1 MPFKKR
7 YFLSK
12 TNQENAMNMQKLKA
26 DAQYLLPKHL
36 LTRAVGFAAGAKL
49 GKVTTFMI
57 QQFIKHYGI
66 NTKEMSGKIE
76 DYKSFNAFFSRPLV
90 AGARPINPDTNVL
103 TFPVDGK
110 ISQFGKIEDKFLFQ
124 AKNHYY
130 TTEALLADSKEAQT
144 FKNGDFITI
153 YLSPKDYHRVHLPF
167 AGTLD
172 KMIHVPGDLFS
183 VNPFNA
189 VHIPELFARNERVVC
204 FFNTEIGRM
213 AVIFVGAT
221 IVRSISTAWAGTIAP
236 NKNKDIA
243 ISEYAARNLNFAKG
257 DEIGKFFM
265 GSTVICL
272 FEKDKIQFTED
283 MQAGQPTRMGMQMAT
298 VK

>member
-1 MPFKKR
+1 
-7 YFLSK
+7 
-12 TNQENAMNMQKLKA
+12 MNMQKLKA

-49 GKVTTFMI
+49 GKATTFMI
-57 QQFIKHYGI
+57 QQFIKHYNV
-66 NTKEMSGKIE
+66 NTKEIAGKIE
-76 DYKSFNAFFSRPLV
+76 DYKSFNAFFSRPLT
-90 AGARPINPDTNVL
+90 ADARPINPNTNVV

-130 TTEALLADSKEAQT
+130 TTEALLADSKEAQA
-144 FKNGDFITI
+144 FKNGEFITI

-189 VHIPELFARNERVVC
+189 KHIPELFARNERVVC

-221 IVRSISTAWAGTIAP
+221 IVRSISTAWDGTVAP

-243 ISEYAARNLNFAKG
+243 VSEYASRNLNFAKG

-272 FEKDKIQFTED
+272 FEKDKIQFNED
-283 MQAGQPTRMGMQMAT
+283 MQSGQPTRMGMQMAT
-298 VK
+298 LK

>member
-1 MPFKKR
+1 
-7 YFLSK
+7 
-12 TNQENAMNMQKLKA
+12 MNMQKLKA

-36 LTRAVGFAAGAKL
+36 LTRAVGFAAAAKL

-57 QQFIKHYGI
+57 QQFIKHYNV
-66 NTKEMSGKIE
+66 NTKEMAGKIE
-76 DYKSFNAFFSRPLV
+76 DYKSFNAFFSRPLT
-90 AGARPINPDTNVL
+90 ADARPINPNTNVV

-130 TTEALLADSKEAQT
+130 TTEALLADSKEAQA
-144 FKNGDFITI
+144 FKNGEFITI

-189 VHIPELFARNERVVC
+189 KHIPELFARNERVVC

-221 IVRSISTAWAGTIAP
+221 IVRSISTAWAGTVAP

-243 ISEYAARNLNFAKG
+243 VSEYASRNLNFAKG

-272 FEKDKIQFTED
+272 FEKNKIQFNED
-283 MQAGQPTRMGMQMAT
+283 MQSGQPTRMGMQMAT
-298 VK
+298 LK

>member
-1 MPFKKR
+1 
-7 YFLSK
+7 
-12 TNQENAMNMQKLKA
+12 MNMQKLKA

-36 LTRAVGFAAGAKL
+36 LTRAVGFAAAAKL
-49 GKVTTFMI
+49 GKATTFMI
-57 QQFIKHYGI
+57 QQFIKHYNV
-66 NTKEMSGKIE
+66 NTKEMAGKIE
-76 DYKSFNAFFSRPLV
+76 DYKSFNAFFSRPLT
-90 AGARPINPDTNVL
+90 ADARPINPNTNVV

-130 TTEALLADSKEAQT
+130 TTEALLADSKEAQA
-144 FKNGDFITI
+144 FKNGEFITI

-189 VHIPELFARNERVVC
+189 KHIPELFARNERVVC

-221 IVRSISTAWAGTIAP
+221 IVRSISTAWDGTVAP
-236 NKNKDIA
+236 NRNKDIA
-243 ISEYAARNLNFAKG
+243 VSEYASRNLNFAKG

-272 FEKDKIQFTED
+272 FEKDKIQFNED
-283 MQAGQPTRMGMQMAT
+283 MQSGQPTRMGMQMAT
-298 VK
+298 LK

>member
-1 MPFKKR
+1 
-7 YFLSK
+7 
-12 TNQENAMNMQKLKA
+12 MNMQKLKA

-36 LTRAVGFAAGAKL
+36 LTRAVGFAAAAKL
-49 GKVTTFMI
+49 GKATTFMI
-57 QQFIKHYGI
+57 QQFIKHYNV
-66 NTKEMSGKIE
+66 NTKEMAGKIE
-76 DYKSFNAFFSRPLV
+76 DYKSFNAFFSRPLT
-90 AGARPINPDTNVL
+90 ADARPINPNTNVV

-130 TTEALLADSKEAQT
+130 TTEALLANSKEAQA
-144 FKNGDFITI
+144 FKNGEFITI

-189 VHIPELFARNERVVC
+189 KHIPELFARNERVVC

-221 IVRSISTAWAGTIAP
+221 IVRSISTAWAGTVAP

-243 ISEYAARNLNFAKG
+243 VSEYASRNLNFAKG

-272 FEKDKIQFTED
+272 FEKNKIQFNED
-283 MQAGQPTRMGMQMAT
+283 MQSGQPTRMGMQMAT
-298 VK
+298 LK

>member
-1 MPFKKR
+1 
-7 YFLSK
+7 
-12 TNQENAMNMQKLKA
+12 MNMQKLKA

-49 GKVTTFMI
+49 GKATTFMI
-57 QQFIKHYGI
+57 QQFIKHYNV
-66 NTKEMSGKIE
+66 NTKEMAGKIE

-90 AGARPINPDTNVL
+90 AGARPVNPNTNVV

-130 TTEALLADSKEAQT
+130 TTEALLADSKEAQA
-144 FKNGDFITI
+144 FKNGEFITI

-189 VHIPELFARNERVVC
+189 KHIPELFARNERVVC

-221 IVRSISTAWAGTIAP
+221 IVRSISTAWEGTVAP

-243 ISEYAARNLNFAKG
+243 VSEYASRNLNFAKG

-272 FEKDKIQFTED
+272 FEKDKIQFNED
-283 MQAGQPTRMGMQMAT
+283 MQSGQPTRMGMQMAT
-298 VK
+298 LK

>member
-1 MPFKKR
+1 
-7 YFLSK
+7 
-12 TNQENAMNMQKLKA
+12 MNMQKLKA

-36 LTRAVGFAAGAKL
+36 LSRAVGFAAAAKL
-49 GKVTTFMI
+49 GKATTFMI
-57 QQFIKHYGI
+57 QQFIKHYNV
-66 NTKEMSGKIE
+66 NTKEMAGKIE
-76 DYKSFNAFFSRPLV
+76 DYKSFNAFFSRPLT
-90 AGARPINPDTNVL
+90 ADARPINPNTNVV

-130 TTEALLADSKEAQT
+130 TTEALLADSKEAQA
-144 FKNGDFITI
+144 FKNGEFITI

-189 VHIPELFARNERVVC
+189 KHIPELFARNERVVC

-221 IVRSISTAWAGTIAP
+221 IVRSISTAWEGTVAP

-243 ISEYAARNLNFAKG
+243 VSEYASRNLNFAKG

-272 FEKDKIQFTED
+272 FEKNKIQFNED
-283 MQAGQPTRMGMQMAT
+283 MQSGQPTRMGMQMAT
-298 VK
+298 LK

>member
-1 MPFKKR
+1 
-7 YFLSK
+7 
-12 TNQENAMNMQKLKA
+12 MNMQKLKA

-36 LTRAVGFAAGAKL
+36 LTRAVGFAAAAKL
-49 GKVTTFMI
+49 GKATTFMI
-57 QQFIKHYGI
+57 QQFIKHYNV
-66 NTKEMSGKIE
+66 NTKEMAGKIE
-76 DYKSFNAFFSRPLV
+76 DYKSFNAFFSRPLT
-90 AGARPINPDTNVL
+90 ADARPINPNTNVV

-130 TTEALLADSKEAQT
+130 TTEALLADSKEAQA
-144 FKNGDFITI
+144 FKNGEFITI

-189 VHIPELFARNERVVC
+189 KHIPELFARNERVVC

-221 IVRSISTAWAGTIAP
+221 IVRSISTAWEGTVAP

-243 ISEYAARNLNFAKG
+243 VSEYASRNLNFSKG

-272 FEKDKIQFTED
+272 FEKDKIQFNED
-283 MQAGQPTRMGMQMAT
+283 MQSGQPTRMGMQMAT
-298 VK
+298 LK

>member
-1 MPFKKR
+1 
-7 YFLSK
+7 
-12 TNQENAMNMQKLKA
+12 MNMQKLKA

-36 LTRAVGFAAGAKL
+36 LTRAVGFAAAAKL
-49 GKVTTFMI
+49 GKATTFMI
-57 QQFIKHYGI
+57 QQFIKHYNV
-66 NTKEMSGKIE
+66 NTKEMAGKIE
-76 DYKSFNAFFSRPLV
+76 DYKSFNAFFSRPLT
-90 AGARPINPDTNVL
+90 ADARPINPNTNVV

-130 TTEALLADSKEAQT
+130 TTEALLADSKEAQA
-144 FKNGDFITI
+144 FKNGEFITI

-189 VHIPELFARNERVVC
+189 KHIPELFARNERVVC

-221 IVRSISTAWAGTIAP
+221 IVRSISTAWDGTVAP

-243 ISEYAARNLNFAKG
+243 VSEYASRNLNFAKG

-272 FEKDKIQFTED
+272 FEKDKIQFNED
-283 MQAGQPTRMGMQMAT
+283 MQSGQPTRMGMQMAT
-298 VK
+298 LK

>member
-1 MPFKKR
+1 
-7 YFLSK
+7 
-12 TNQENAMNMQKLKA
+12 MNMQKLKA

-36 LTRAVGFAAGAKL
+36 LTRAVGFAAAAKL
-49 GKVTTFMI
+49 GKATTFMI
-57 QQFIKHYGI
+57 QQFIKHYNV
-66 NTKEMSGKIE
+66 NTKEMAGKIE
-76 DYKSFNAFFSRPLV
+76 DYKSFNAFFSRPLT
-90 AGARPINPDTNVL
+90 ADARPINPNTNVV

-130 TTEALLADSKEAQT
+130 PTEALLADSKEAQA
-144 FKNGDFITI
+144 FKNGEFITI

-189 VHIPELFARNERVVC
+189 KHIPELFARNERVVC

-221 IVRSISTAWAGTIAP
+221 IVRSISTAWAGTVAP

-243 ISEYAARNLNFAKG
+243 VSEYASRNLNFAKG

-272 FEKDKIQFTED
+272 FEKNKIQFNED
-283 MQAGQPTRMGMQMAT
+283 MQSGQPTRMGMQMAT
-298 VK
+298 LK